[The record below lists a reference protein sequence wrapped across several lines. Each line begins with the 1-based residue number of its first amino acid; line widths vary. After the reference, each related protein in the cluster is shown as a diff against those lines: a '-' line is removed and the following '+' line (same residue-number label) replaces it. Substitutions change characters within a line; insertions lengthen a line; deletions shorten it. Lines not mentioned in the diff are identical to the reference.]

1 MPFPL
6 AHPAATLPL
15 RRWCPKYLDFPSLI
29 VGSLT
34 PDLAA
39 SIDDWEYFS
48 HTAFGSL
55 VFCLPVGLLT
65 LWIFH
70 KVRTPIVTSLP
81 NPHRNALLPLCA
93 APVSSPLAVIIS
105 LLVGSWLHITWDLF
119 THDHSWLVQKVPLL
133 SLSLG
138 GVPLNHLL
146 WLLSSFIG
154 ITILLVRYISL
165 LQKADT
171 GSSVFSRAERWAYAR
186 WCGVPLLPLAGAV
199 PLALHDPSYSTH
211 NLVRFVAMYYGG
223 CIYITLAAVGFFLKS
238 QMPVGSGAEL
248 VRAQPIPDWPWK
260 GSQSP

>member
-6 AHPAATLPL
+6 AHPAATLLL

-29 VGSLT
+29 IGSLT

-48 HTAFGSL
+48 HTILGSL
-55 VFCLPVGLLT
+55 LFCLPVGLLT

-81 NPHRNALLPLCA
+81 NPHRKALLPLCT
-93 APVSSPLAVIIS
+93 APISSPLVVLTS
-105 LLVGSWLHITWDLF
+105 LLFGSWLHITWDLF
-119 THDHSWLVQKVPLL
+119 THDNSWLVQKLPLM

-138 GVPLNHLL
+138 GLPLNHLL
-146 WLLSSFIG
+146 WLLSSFMG
-154 ITILLVRYISL
+154 VAILLVRYISL

-171 GSSVFSRAERWAYAR
+171 RDWIFSWAERRAYAR
-186 WCGVPLLPLAGAV
+186 WCGVLLLPLAGAV

-223 CIYITLAAVGFFLKS
+223 CSYITLAAAGFFLKS
-238 QMPVGSGAEL
+238 QMPVGYGAEL
-248 VRAQPIPDWPWK
+248 ARAQPTPEWPGK
-260 GSQSP
+260 RSQSP